1 MFFNT
6 SFELEY
12 KVRIDICIFSLI
24 KTLNNINREYEY
36 NL

>member
-12 KVRIDICIFSLI
+12 KVGIDTCVLSLI